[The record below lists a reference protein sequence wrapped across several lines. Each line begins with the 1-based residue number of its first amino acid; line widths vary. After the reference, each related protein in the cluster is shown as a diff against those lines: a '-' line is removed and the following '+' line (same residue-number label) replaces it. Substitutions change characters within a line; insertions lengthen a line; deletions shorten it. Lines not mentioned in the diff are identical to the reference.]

1 MAVAEAEVA
10 PRKRLI
16 IKLRLPRSRTV
27 SSEECKLKHDAD
39 TEKRAPEFMAS
50 DSCGQKRKKD
60 QHFSTTEYW
69 CNVVGKSNAEG
80 SRTLSTDAQ
89 CKQKKDDDGA
99 DSRGDRKRRK
109 LATSEVSVST
119 KSSVQEHH
127 NACSRIPRI
136 GSKVLHS
143 KNKKM
148 EEEEHHNAC
157 SRIPRTGSKVLDSK
171 NTKKEEEEHHNA
183 CSRIPRTGPKVP
195 DSKNKKKEEEEHHNA
210 CSRIPR
216 TGSKV
221 PDSKETKKEEEME
234 VVLNEQRMDRYQK
247 MQCWVILKRFMVGR
261 DGWAFNKTLD
271 PKKLGILGNNC
282 ESVSLKP
289 IGFEE
294 IESKLHKFV
303 YSGPDEFAN
312 DMRLLFSY
320 GFMYP
325 QRDEIHRVARRF
337 SESFEITWKAL
348 KEKWST
354 EERKRNKI
362 FNVNTKL

>member
-1 MAVAEAEVA
+1 MAEAEVA

-39 TEKRAPEFMAS
+39 TEKRRPEFMAF

-60 QHFSTTEYW
+60 QHFSTTEYS

-109 LATSEVSVST
+109 LAISE
-119 KSSVQEHH
+119 
-127 NACSRIPRI
+127 
-136 GSKVLHS
+136 GSKVLDS
-143 KNKKM
+143 KNKKK
-148 EEEEHHNAC
+148 EEVEHHNAC
-157 SRIPRTGSKVLDSK
+157 SRIPRTGS
-171 NTKKEEEEHHNA
+171 
-183 CSRIPRTGPKVP
+183 
-195 DSKNKKKEEEEHHNA
+195 
-210 CSRIPR
+210 
-216 TGSKV
+216 
-221 PDSKETKKEEEME
+221 KKEEEME

-282 ESVSLKP
+282 ESVLLKP

-325 QRDEIHRVARRF
+325 QRDQIHRVARRF
-337 SESFEITWKAL
+337 SESFEIAWKAL
-348 KEKWST
+348 TEKWST
-354 EERKRNKI
+354 EERKRNNISKGEERSETVI
-362 FNVNTKL
+362 KGRSRK

>member
-1 MAVAEAEVA
+1 MAEAEVA

-39 TEKRAPEFMAS
+39 TEKRRPEFMAF

-60 QHFSTTEYW
+60 QHFSTTEYS

-109 LATSEVSVST
+109 LAISEVSIST
-119 KSSVQEHH
+119 KSSVQ
-127 NACSRIPRI
+127 
-136 GSKVLHS
+136 
-143 KNKKM
+143 
-148 EEEEHHNAC
+148 EHHNAC

-171 NTKKEEEEHHNA
+171 N
-183 CSRIPRTGPKVP
+183 
-195 DSKNKKKEEEEHHNA
+195 KKKEEVEHHNA

-221 PDSKETKKEEEME
+221 LDSKNTKKEEEME

-282 ESVSLKP
+282 ESVLLKP

-325 QRDEIHRVARRF
+325 QRDQIHRVARRF
-337 SESFEITWKAL
+337 SESFEIAWKAL
-348 KEKWST
+348 TEKWST
-354 EERKRNKI
+354 EERKRNNISKGEERI
-362 FNVNTKL
+362 IKRCTKNFSTKL

>member
-1 MAVAEAEVA
+1 MAEAEVF

-16 IKLRLPRSRTV
+16 IKLRLPRSRIV
-27 SSEECKLKHDAD
+27 SSEECKLKDDAD
-39 TEKRAPEFMAS
+39 TEKRGPEFMAS
-50 DSCGQKRKKD
+50 DSCGEKRKKD
-60 QHFSTTEYW
+60 QHCSTTEYSFI
-69 CNVVGKSNAEG
+69 VVGKSDPEG

-89 CKQKKDDDGA
+89 CKQKKDDDVA
-99 DSRGDRKRRK
+99 DSRGGRKRRK
-109 LATSEVSVST
+109 LA
-119 KSSVQEHH
+119 
-127 NACSRIPRI
+127 I
-136 GSKVLHS
+136 S
-143 KNKKM
+143 KNTKK
-148 EEEEHHNAC
+148 EEEERHNAC

-171 NTKKEEEEHHNA
+171 NTKKEEEM
-183 CSRIPRTGPKVP
+183 K
-195 DSKNKKKEEEEHHNA
+195 
-210 CSRIPR
+210 
-216 TGSKV
+216 
-221 PDSKETKKEEEME
+221 

-271 PKKLGILGNNC
+271 PKKLGILGNKC
-282 ESVSLKP
+282 ESVLLKP
-289 IGFEE
+289 IGFED

-325 QRDEIHRVARRF
+325 QRDQIHRVARRF

-348 KEKWST
+348 TEKWST

-362 FNVNTKL
+362 FKRGRSSETVIKGRSRKWKKAT

>member
-1 MAVAEAEVA
+1 MAEAEVA

-39 TEKRAPEFMAS
+39 TEKRRPEFMAF

-60 QHFSTTEYW
+60 QHFSTTEYS

-109 LATSEVSVST
+109 LAISEVSIST

-127 NACSRIPRI
+127 NACSRIPRT
-136 GSKVLHS
+136 GSKVLDS
-143 KNKKM
+143 KNKKK
-148 EEEEHHNAC
+148 EEVEHHNAC

-171 NTKKEEEEHHNA
+171 NTKKEEEELHNS
-183 CSRIPRTGPKVP
+183 CSRIPRTDSMVP
-195 DSKNKKKEEEEHHNA
+195 DSKN
-210 CSRIPR
+210 
-216 TGSKV
+216 
-221 PDSKETKKEEEME
+221 TKKEEEME

-282 ESVSLKP
+282 ESVLLKP

-325 QRDEIHRVARRF
+325 QRDQIHRVARRF
-337 SESFEITWKAL
+337 SESFEIAWKAL
-348 KEKWST
+348 TEKWST
-354 EERKRNKI
+354 EERKRNNISKGEERI
-362 FNVNTKL
+362 IKRCTKNFSTKL

>member
-1 MAVAEAEVA
+1 MAEAEVA

-27 SSEECKLKHDAD
+27 SSEECKLKDDDD
-39 TEKRAPEFMAS
+39 TEKHGPEFMAS
-50 DSCGQKRKKD
+50 NSCGEKRKKD
-60 QHFSTTEYW
+60 QHCSTTEYS
-69 CNVVGKSNAEG
+69 CNVVGKSDAQG

-99 DSRGDRKRRK
+99 DSRGGRKRRK

-127 NACSRIPRI
+127 NACSRIPR
-136 GSKVLHS
+136 
-143 KNKKM
+143 
-148 EEEEHHNAC
+148 
-157 SRIPRTGSKVLDSK
+157 TGSEVFDSK

-183 CSRIPRTGPKVP
+183 CSRIPRTGSEVL
-195 DSKNKKKEEEEHHNA
+195 DSKNTKKEEEEHHNE

-221 PDSKETKKEEEME
+221 LDSKNTKKEEQM
-234 VVLNEQRMDRYQK
+234 
-247 MQCWVILKRFMVGR
+247 KRFMVGR

-271 PKKLGILGNNC
+271 SKKLGILDNNC
-282 ESVSLKP
+282 ESVLLKP

-303 YSGPDEFAN
+303 YLGPAEFAN
-312 DMRLLFSY
+312 NMRLLFSY
-320 GFMYP
+320 RFMYS
-325 QRDEIHRVARRF
+325 QRDQIHRVVRRF

-348 KEKWST
+348 MEKWST

-362 FNVNTKL
+362 FKRERTNNKAVHKKF

>member
-1 MAVAEAEVA
+1 MVEAEVA

-16 IKLRLPRSRTV
+16 IKLRLSRSRTV
-27 SSEECKLKHDAD
+27 SSEECKRKHDAD
-39 TEKRAPEFMAS
+39 TAKPGPEFMAS
-50 DSCGQKRKKD
+50 EKRKKD
-60 QHFSTTEYW
+60 QHCSTIEYS
-69 CNVVGKSNAEG
+69 CNVVGKSDAEG

-99 DSRGDRKRRK
+99 DSGGGRKRRK
-109 LATSEVSVST
+109 LATSEVSIST
-119 KSSVQEHH
+119 KSSVQEHY
-127 NACSRIPRI
+127 
-136 GSKVLHS
+136 
-143 KNKKM
+143 
-148 EEEEHHNAC
+148 NAC

-183 CSRIPRTGPKVP
+183 CSRIPRTG
-195 DSKNKKKEEEEHHNA
+195 S
-210 CSRIPR
+210 
-216 TGSKV
+216 
-221 PDSKETKKEEEME
+221 KKEEEMK

-271 PKKLGILGNNC
+271 PKKLWILGNKC
-282 ESVSLKP
+282 ESVLLKP
-289 IGFEE
+289 IGFED

-303 YSGPDEFAN
+303 YSRPDEFAK

-325 QRDEIHRVARRF
+325 QRDQIHRVARRF
-337 SESFEITWKAL
+337 SETFEITWKAL

-362 FNVNTKL
+362 FKRERSSETVIKGTSRKWKKAT